1 MNKYQLKLFSS
12 ILCVGFSLHANAQVN
27 AADSVMNHVSG
38 NKLSIGGYGEVTY
51 SRNYYSDNGNRYN
64 QPEKY
69 KNDPSHGRFDIPHAV
84 IYLSYDFGK
93 GWKFGSEIEFE
104 HGGSGSSIEYEAD
117 EAIEYEN
124 ETERGGEVELEQF
137 WLQKT
142 FSRAFNLRMGHIVVP
157 FGLTNAH
164 HEPLSFFTVY
174 RPEGESTILP
184 CTWHQ
189 TGVSLWGKVGK
200 FRYETQL
207 LAGLDAYHF
216 SRSNWIQGGAKSP
229 FEFDVAL

>member
-142 FSRAFNLRMGHIVVP
+142 FSRAFNLRM
-157 FGLTNAH
+157 
-164 HEPLSFFTVY
+164 
-174 RPEGESTILP
+174 
-184 CTWHQ
+184 
-189 TGVSLWGKVGK
+189 
-200 FRYETQL
+200 
-207 LAGLDAYHF
+207 
-216 SRSNWIQGGAKSP
+216 
-229 FEFDVAL
+229 